1 VGGGFDLRVGRG
13 PYRGSQLRRDAFG
26 ARDGRDFPGIF
37 LVLVVGENEGGL
49 VRRAV
54 LLLGMVAAMLL
65 LASRVALAAVLTGT
79 GGPDAISG
87 TLGSDAAS
95 GGEGRDIVDDG
106 PPFDD

>member
-1 VGGGFDLRVGRG
+1 
-13 PYRGSQLRRDAFG
+13 
-26 ARDGRDFPGIF
+26 
-37 LVLVVGENEGGL
+37 
-49 VRRAV
+49 
-54 LLLGMVAAMLL
+54 MVL